1 MKTPDEIKKGLES
14 CGADECH
21 GEHTGCPYKDDV
33 FCIMHICG
41 DALAYINQLEARATK
56 WISVKERLPEPN
68 TDVLLIAHG
77 WKERSVYIGRLKK
90 VESTKSWLTG
100 LTNKES
106 DWTIF
111 GFSYLVEPIVTHWMP
126 LPEPPKEE

>member
-41 DALAYINQLEARATK
+41 DALAYINQLEARVPK
-56 WISVKERLPEPN
+56 WINVKDRLPED
-68 TDVLLIAHG
+68 DVGVIVYAVSNNGDHTIVVTFHTHTLYGFNIEG
-77 WKERSVYIGRLKK
+77 WASPWQYFTRNY
-90 VESTKSWLTG
+90 
-100 LTNKES
+100 
-106 DWTIF
+106 TI
-111 GFSYLVEPIVTHWMP
+111 THWMP
-126 LPEPPKEE
+126 MPEPPKEE

>member
-1 MKTPDEIKKGLES
+1 MKTPEEIKKGLES

-41 DALAYINQLEARATK
+41 DALVYINQLEQHFANVGK
-56 WISVKERLPEPN
+56 
-68 TDVLLIAHG
+68 
-77 WKERSVYIGRLKK
+77 
-90 VESTKSWLTG
+90 
-100 LTNKES
+100 
-106 DWTIF
+106 
-111 GFSYLVEPIVTHWMP
+111 M

>member
-1 MKTPDEIKKGLES
+1 MKKPDAIKKGLES

-56 WISVKERLPEPN
+56 WISVKDRLPEDDD
-68 TDVLLIAHG
+68 DVLILIYG
-77 WKERSVYIGRLKK
+77 KIIGVGYRINGKWKSIAKAKAPV
-90 VESTKSWLTG
+90 
-100 LTNKES
+100 
-106 DWTIF
+106 
-111 GFSYLVEPIVTHWMP
+111 VTHWMP